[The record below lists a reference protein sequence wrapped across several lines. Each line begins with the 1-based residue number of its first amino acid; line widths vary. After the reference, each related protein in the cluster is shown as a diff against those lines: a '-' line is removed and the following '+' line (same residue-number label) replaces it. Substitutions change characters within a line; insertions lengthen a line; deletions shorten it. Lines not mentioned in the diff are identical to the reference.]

1 MTDEERYIN
10 HPEPT
15 GLPGMQPGPAETP
28 SVSTGFSGP
37 ADGAP
42 QVSGSAQ
49 EPLPPASGPA
59 PTNSGTSASS
69 TGATSGRNL
78 PVHSSGVAEDD
89 RLMAGLTWLSALILQ
104 IPLVSLVL
112 LLAEPNRSR
121 PFQRYHAIASIAFW
135 VVAVA
140 YEVVAAIV
148 YLVLSVITL
157 GVGFV
162 CLWPIF
168 FVPHILALYY
178 TYTAFVGREPQIP
191 VITDLMRR
199 QGWA

>member
-15 GLPGMQPGPAETP
+15 GLPEMQPGPADE
-28 SVSTGFSGP
+28 
-37 ADGAP
+37 AP
-42 QVSGSAQ
+42 QMSGSAQ

-59 PTNSGTSASS
+59 PSHNSMSASS
-69 TGATSGRNL
+69 AGAPSGRNQ
-78 PVHSSGVAEDD
+78 PVHPSGVAEDD
-89 RLMAGLTWLSALILQ
+89 RLMAGLTWLSAVILQ

-135 VVAVA
+135 VAAVA
-140 YEVVAAIV
+140 YEVVAAFV

-157 GVGFV
+157 GIGFV

-178 TYTAFVGREPQIP
+178 TYLAFVGREPQIP